1 VTVPKRL
8 ASPRRERQDLPN
20 ARRFIMRYVALN
32 APVPRRRS
40 LSRRTRRAVHR
51 TVAAAA
57 ALITLGACGAG
68 IAAAA
73 TKPKEFVVLYD
84 REARASAARAA
95 IRDAGGRVIRE
106 NDAVGLAT
114 IRTKARNFR
123 AAVSRAGA
131 IDGVATNRAIGRAPA
146 DRRKRD
152 VIDLDAN
159 AGATHPMRP
168 PLNPTMDPFSTVQ
181 WNMAMID
188 ADFSGSYR
196 YEQGSHDVLV
206 GVIDTGIEGSHP
218 DIAPNFNRELSRN
231 FTVDDP
237 VVDGPCEEDPDGSCQ
252 DPADVDE
259 SGHGTHVAGI
269 IGAPLNRIGIGGV
282 APRVGLVNL
291 RAGQDSGFFFLQP
304 TVDALTFAG
313 NRGIDVVNMSFF
325 TDPWLYNCA
334 ANPADSPA
342 EQAQQRTIIAATQ
355 RALRFARRQ
364 GVTLVSALGNE
375 STDLGNP
382 TVDTIS
388 PDYPPGNERTR
399 TVDNSCLTMPTEGEG
414 VVGVS
419 AVGPSGRKAWYSNY
433 GVEQTDVSAPG
444 GDALDFP
451 GTSAYLQPEN
461 RILSPTSEISLRERG
476 FLDPENPSNRVRSDV
491 IDGRIWY
498 WVYDNGTSMASPHA
512 AGVAALIVSRRGR
525 RDAVHGGRTLRP
537 RIVERLLARTALD
550 VPCPEPRTY
559 VYPPAPELDLPELQA
574 TCEGSPAF
582 NGFYGHGIVNALRA
596 VIRR

>member
-1 VTVPKRL
+1 M
-8 ASPRRERQDLPN
+8 ANRRGRVLRVA
-20 ARRFIMRYVALN
+20 ARRFM
-32 APVPRRRS
+32 
-40 LSRRTRRAVHR
+40 AVLAAHR

-57 ALITLGACGAG
+57 GLIALGTCGTG

-73 TKPKEFVVLYD
+73 TTPKEYVVLYD
-84 REARASAARAA
+84 RDARASAHAA

-106 NDAVGLAT
+106 NHAVGLAT
-114 IRTKARNFR
+114 IRANTPNFR
-123 AAVSRAGA
+123 AAVSGARA

-152 VIDLDAN
+152 LTDLDPN
-159 AGATHPMRP
+159 TDGGRTQPMRP
-168 PLNPTMDPFSTVQ
+168 PLNPAMDPFSTVQ
-181 WNMAMID
+181 WDMAMID

-206 GVIDTGIEGSHP
+206 GVIDTGIEANHP

-237 VVDGPCEEDPDGSCQ
+237 IIDGPCEEDPDQSCE
-252 DPADVDE
+252 DAADVDE
-259 SGHGTHVAGI
+259 GGHGTHVAGT
-269 IGAPLNRIGIGGV
+269 IGAPLNQIGIGGV

-313 NRGIDVVNMSFF
+313 NHGIDVVNMSFY
-325 TDPWLYNCA
+325 TDPWLYNCTS
-334 ANPADSPA
+334 NPADSPA
-342 EQAQQRTIIAATQ
+342 EQAQQQTVITATQ
-355 RALRFARRQ
+355 RALRFARRH
-364 GVTLVSALGNE
+364 GVTLVSSLGNE

-382 TVDTIS
+382 TEDPTS

-399 TVDNSCLTMPTEGEG
+399 TVDNSCLSMPTEGEG

-433 GVEQTDVSAPG
+433 GMEQTDVSAPG

-451 GTSAYLQPEN
+451 GTSAYSQPEN
-461 RILSPTSEISLRERG
+461 RILSPTSEVSLQERG
-476 FLDPENPSNRVRSDV
+476 FLDPADPSNRVRSEV
-491 IDGRIWY
+491 VDGKTWY

-512 AGVAALIVSRRGR
+512 AGVAALIVSRWGR
-525 RDAVHGGRTLRP
+525 RDNVHGGRTLRP

-559 VYPPAPELDLPELQA
+559 VYPPAPELEIPELQA

-596 VIRR
+596 VHP

>member
-1 VTVPKRL
+1 MLNWRGRTL
-8 ASPRRERQDLPN
+8 
-20 ARRFIMRYVALN
+20 RFA
-32 APVPRRRS
+32 
-40 LSRRTRRAVHR
+40 TRGGADHAHACAYRMVWAV
-51 TVAAAA
+51 A
-57 ALITLGACGAG
+57 ALIALGTCGAG

-73 TKPKEFVVLYD
+73 TTPKEYVVLYD
-84 REARASAARAA
+84 TDARASAARAA
-95 IRDAGGRVIRE
+95 IREAGGRVIRE

-114 IRTKARNFR
+114 IRTKSRNFR
-123 AAVSRAGA
+123 AAVSGAGA
-131 IDGVATNRAIGRAPA
+131 IDGVAANRAIGRAPA
-146 DRRKRD
+146 DRLKRD
-152 VIDLDAN
+152 LTDLDAN
-159 AGATHPMRP
+159 ADAGRARPMRS
-168 PLNPTMDPFSTVQ
+168 PLNPAMDPFSTVQ
-181 WNMAMID
+181 WDMAMID
-188 ADFSGSYR
+188 ADFTGSYR

-206 GVIDTGIEGSHP
+206 GVIDTGIEANHP

-237 VVDGPCEEDPDGSCQ
+237 VVDGLCEEDPDQSCE

-259 SGHGTHVAGI
+259 GGHGTHVAGT
-269 IGAPLNRIGIGGV
+269 IGAPLNQIGIGGV

-313 NRGIDVVNMSFF
+313 NHGIDVVNMSFF
-325 TDPWLYNCA
+325 TDPWLYNCTS
-334 ANPADSPA
+334 NPADSLA
-342 EQAQQRTIIAATQ
+342 EQAQQRTVIAATQ
-355 RALRFARRQ
+355 RALRFARRH

-382 TVDTIS
+382 TEDLIS
-388 PDYPPGNERTR
+388 PDYPPGSERTR

-414 VVGVS
+414 VIGVS

-433 GVEQTDVSAPG
+433 GVEQNDVSAPG

-451 GTSAYLQPEN
+451 GTSAYSRPEN
-461 RILSPTSEISLRERG
+461 RILSPTSEIGLIERG
-476 FLDPENPSNRVRSDV
+476 FLDPENPSNRVRSEV
-491 IDGRIWY
+491 VAGKTWY

-512 AGVAALIVSRRGR
+512 AGVAALIVSRWGR

-537 RIVERLLARTALD
+537 RAVERLLARTALD

-559 VYPPAPELDLPELQA
+559 VYPPDPELEIPELEA

-596 VIRR
+596 VMRH

>member
-1 VTVPKRL
+1 
-8 ASPRRERQDLPN
+8 
-20 ARRFIMRYVALN
+20 
-32 APVPRRRS
+32 VPRRRS
-40 LSRRTRRAVHR
+40 WSRRTRRAVHR
-51 TVAAAA
+51 TVAAAV

-95 IRDAGGRVIRE
+95 IRDAGGRVVRE

-131 IDGVATNRAIGRAPA
+131 IDGVAANRAIGRAPA

-152 VIDLDAN
+152 LIDLHAN

-206 GVIDTGIEGSHP
+206 GVIDTGIEASHP
-218 DIAPNFNRELSRN
+218 DIAPNFNGELSRN

-237 VVDGPCEEDPDGSCQ
+237 VVDGPCEADPDRSCQ

-259 SGHGTHVAGI
+259 AGHGTHVAGI

-313 NRGIDVVNMSFF
+313 NRGVDVVNMSFF

-461 RILSPTSEISLRERG
+461 RILSPTSEVSLRERG
-476 FLDPENPSNRVRSDV
+476 FLDPENPSNRVRSEV
-491 IDGRIWY
+491 VDGRTWY

-537 RIVERLLARTALD
+537 RIVERMLARTALD

>member
-1 VTVPKRL
+1 MANWGGRVLRV
-8 ASPRRERQDLPN
+8 A
-20 ARRFIMRYVALN
+20 ARRFA
-32 APVPRRRS
+32 AVP
-40 LSRRTRRAVHR
+40 AAHR

-57 ALITLGACGAG
+57 GLIALGMCGTG

-73 TKPKEFVVLYD
+73 APKEYVVLFD
-84 REARASAARAA
+84 RDAGVSAARNA

-106 NDAVGLAT
+106 NRAVGLAT
-114 IRTKARNFR
+114 VRTNAPNFR
-123 AAVSRAGA
+123 AAVSGVRA

-152 VIDLDAN
+152 LTNLDPN
-159 AGATHPMRP
+159 TDGGLTQPIRP
-168 PLNPTMDPFSTVQ
+168 PLNPAMDPFSTVQ
-181 WNMAMID
+181 WDMAMID
-188 ADFSGSYR
+188 ADFMGSYR

-206 GVIDTGIEGSHP
+206 GVIDTGIEASHP

-237 VVDGPCEEDPDGSCQ
+237 VVDGPCEQDPDQSCE

-259 SGHGTHVAGI
+259 GGHGTHVAGT
-269 IGAPLNRIGIGGV
+269 IGAPLNQVGIGGV

-313 NRGIDVVNMSFF
+313 NHGIDVVNMSFF
-325 TDPWLYNCA
+325 TDPWLYNCT
-334 ANPADSPA
+334 ANPADSLA
-342 EQAQQRTIIAATQ
+342 EQAQQRTVITATQ
-355 RALRFARRQ
+355 RALRFARRH

-388 PDYPPGNERTR
+388 PDYPPGSERNR

-433 GVEQTDVSAPG
+433 GLEQNDVSAPG

-451 GTSAYLQPEN
+451 GTAAYSQPEN
-461 RILSPTSEISLRERG
+461 RILSPTSEVSLHERG
-476 FLDPENPSNRVRSDV
+476 FLDPANPSNRVRSEV
-491 IDGRIWY
+491 VDGKTWY

-512 AGVAALIVSRRGR
+512 AGVAALIVSRWGR
-525 RDAVHGGRTLRP
+525 RDAVHGGRTLKA

-559 VYPPAPELDLPELQA
+559 IYPAAPELELPELEA
-574 TCEGSPAF
+574 MCEGSPAF
-582 NGFYGHGIVNALRA
+582 NGFYGHGIVNALRS
-596 VIRR
+596 VTRP

>member
-1 VTVPKRL
+1 MANRRGRVLRVT
-8 ASPRRERQDLPN
+8 
-20 ARRFIMRYVALN
+20 ARRFM
-32 APVPRRRS
+32 
-40 LSRRTRRAVHR
+40 AVLAAHR
-51 TVAAAA
+51 TLAAAA
-57 ALITLGACGAG
+57 GLIALATCGTG

-73 TKPKEFVVLYD
+73 TTPKEYVVLYD
-84 REARASAARAA
+84 RDAGASAHAA

-106 NDAVGLAT
+106 NRAVGLAT
-114 IRTKARNFR
+114 IRANTPNFR
-123 AAVSRAGA
+123 AAVSGARA

-152 VIDLDAN
+152 LTDLDPN
-159 AGATHPMRP
+159 TDGGRTQPMRP
-168 PLNPTMDPFSTVQ
+168 PLNPAMDPFSTVQ
-181 WNMAMID
+181 WDMAMID

-206 GVIDTGIEGSHP
+206 GVIDTGIEANHP

-237 VVDGPCEEDPDGSCQ
+237 VIDGPCEEDPDQSCE

-259 SGHGTHVAGI
+259 GGHGTHVAGT
-269 IGAPLNRIGIGGV
+269 IGAPLNQIGIGGV

-313 NRGIDVVNMSFF
+313 NHGIDVVNMSFY
-325 TDPWLYNCA
+325 TDPWLYNCTS
-334 ANPADSPA
+334 NPTDSPA
-342 EQAQQRTIIAATQ
+342 EQAQQQTVITATQ
-355 RALRFARRQ
+355 RALRFARRH

-382 TVDTIS
+382 TEDPTS
-388 PDYPPGNERTR
+388 PDYPPRNERTR
-399 TVDNSCLTMPTEGEG
+399 TVDNSCLSMPTEGEG

-451 GTSAYLQPEN
+451 GTSAYSQPEN
-461 RILSPTSEISLRERG
+461 RILSPTSEVSLQERG
-476 FLDPENPSNRVRSDV
+476 FLDPANPSNRVRSEV
-491 IDGRIWY
+491 VDGKTWY

-512 AGVAALIVSRRGR
+512 AGVAALIVSRWGR
-525 RDAVHGGRTLRP
+525 HDNVHGGRTLRP

-559 VYPPAPELDLPELQA
+559 VYPPAPELKIPELQA

-596 VIRR
+596 VNP

>member
-1 VTVPKRL
+1 M
-8 ASPRRERQDLPN
+8 ANRRGRVLRVA
-20 ARRFIMRYVALN
+20 ARRFM
-32 APVPRRRS
+32 
-40 LSRRTRRAVHR
+40 AVLAAHR

-57 ALITLGACGAG
+57 GLIALGTCGTG

-73 TKPKEFVVLYD
+73 TTPKEYVVLYD
-84 REARASAARAA
+84 RDARASAHAA

-106 NDAVGLAT
+106 NHAVGLAT
-114 IRTKARNFR
+114 IRANTPNFR
-123 AAVSRAGA
+123 AAVSGARA

-152 VIDLDAN
+152 LTDLDPN
-159 AGATHPMRP
+159 TDGGRTQPMRP
-168 PLNPTMDPFSTVQ
+168 PLNPAMDPFSTVQ
-181 WNMAMID
+181 WDMAMID

-206 GVIDTGIEGSHP
+206 GVIDTGIEANHP

-237 VVDGPCEEDPDGSCQ
+237 IIDGPCEEDPDQSCE
-252 DPADVDE
+252 DAADVDE
-259 SGHGTHVAGI
+259 GGHGTHVAGT
-269 IGAPLNRIGIGGV
+269 IGAPLNQIGIGGV

-313 NRGIDVVNMSFF
+313 NHGIDVVNMSFY
-325 TDPWLYNCA
+325 TDPWLYNCTS
-334 ANPADSPA
+334 NPADSPA
-342 EQAQQRTIIAATQ
+342 EQAQQQTVITATQ
-355 RALRFARRQ
+355 RALRFARRH

-382 TVDTIS
+382 TEDPTS

-399 TVDNSCLTMPTEGEG
+399 TVDNSCLSMPTEGEG

-433 GVEQTDVSAPG
+433 GMEQTDVSAPG

-451 GTSAYLQPEN
+451 GTSAYSQPEN
-461 RILSPTSEISLRERG
+461 RILSPTSEVSLQERG
-476 FLDPENPSNRVRSDV
+476 FLDPADPSNRVRSEV
-491 IDGRIWY
+491 VDGKTWY

-512 AGVAALIVSRRGR
+512 AGVAALIVSRWGR
-525 RDAVHGGRTLRP
+525 HDAVHGGRTLRP

-559 VYPPAPELDLPELQA
+559 VYPPAPELEMPELQA

-596 VIRR
+596 VHP

>member
-1 VTVPKRL
+1 MRKWRGRIVRF
-8 ASPRRERQDLPN
+8 AGSGGGGH
-20 ARRFIMRYVALN
+20 ARAY
-32 APVPRRRS
+32 
-40 LSRRTRRAVHR
+40 VHR
-51 TVAAAA
+51 MVWAAAV
-57 ALITLGACGAG
+57 LIALGACGAG

-73 TKPKEFVVLYD
+73 TTPKEYVVLYD
-84 REARASAARAA
+84 RDAQASEARAA
-95 IRDAGGRVIRE
+95 IRDAGGRVMRE
-106 NDAVGLAT
+106 NHAVGLAT
-114 IRTKARNFR
+114 VRANVRNFR
-123 AAVSRAGA
+123 ASLSDASA
-131 IDGVATNRAIGRAPA
+131 IEGVAANRAIGRAPA

-152 VIDLDAN
+152 LTDLDARTD
-159 AGATHPMRP
+159 AGQSQPIRP
-168 PLNPTMDPFSTVQ
+168 PLNPAMDPFSTVQ
-181 WNMAMID
+181 WDMAMID
-188 ADFSGSYR
+188 ADFTGSYR
-196 YEQGSHDVLV
+196 YEQGSDDVLV
-206 GVIDTGIEGSHP
+206 GVIDTGIEANHP

-237 VVDGPCEEDPDGSCQ
+237 VVDGPCEEDPDQSCE

-259 SGHGTHVAGI
+259 GGHGTHVAGT
-269 IGAPLNRIGIGGV
+269 IGAPLNQIGIGGV
-282 APRVGLVNL
+282 APRAGLVNL
-291 RAGQDSGFFFLQP
+291 RAGQDSGYFFLQP

-313 NRGIDVVNMSFF
+313 NHGVDVVNMSFF
-325 TDPWLYNCA
+325 TDPWLYNCTS
-334 ANPADSPA
+334 NPADSLA
-342 EQAQQRTIIAATQ
+342 EQAQQQTVIAATQ
-355 RALRFARRQ
+355 RALRFARRH

-382 TVDTIS
+382 TEDTIS
-388 PDYPPGNERTR
+388 PDYPPGRERTR
-399 TVDNSCLTMPTEGEG
+399 TVDNSCLSMPTEGEG

-451 GTSAYLQPEN
+451 GTSAYSQPEN
-461 RILSPTSEISLRERG
+461 RILSPTSEVSLLERG
-476 FLDPENPSNRVRSDV
+476 FLDPADPSNRVRSEV
-491 IDGRIWY
+491 VDGKTWY

-512 AGVAALIVSRRGR
+512 AGVAALIVSRWGR

-559 VYPPAPELDLPELQA
+559 IYPPAPELEIPELQA

-596 VIRR
+596 VLRP

>member
-1 VTVPKRL
+1 MVGLSGLRQGEVP
-8 ASPRRERQDLPN
+8 N
-20 ARRFIMRYVALN
+20 HARACAYRMVW
-32 APVPRRRS
+32 
-40 LSRRTRRAVHR
+40 AV
-51 TVAAAA
+51 A
-57 ALITLGACGAG
+57 ALIALGMCGAG

-73 TKPKEFVVLYD
+73 TTPKEYVVLYD
-84 REARASAARAA
+84 TDARASAARAA
-95 IRDAGGRVIRE
+95 IREAGGRVIRE

-114 IRTKARNFR
+114 IRTKSRNFR
-123 AAVSRAGA
+123 AAVSGAGA
-131 IDGVATNRAIGRAPA
+131 IDGVAANRAIGRAPA
-146 DRRKRD
+146 DRLKRD
-152 VIDLDAN
+152 LTDLDADAD
-159 AGATHPMRP
+159 AGRARPMRS
-168 PLNPTMDPFSTVQ
+168 PLNPAMDPFSTVQ
-181 WNMAMID
+181 WDMAMID
-188 ADFSGSYR
+188 ADFTGSYR

-206 GVIDTGIEGSHP
+206 GVIDTGIEANHP

-237 VVDGPCEEDPDGSCQ
+237 VVDGPCEEDPDQSCE

-259 SGHGTHVAGI
+259 GGHGTHVAGT
-269 IGAPLNRIGIGGV
+269 IGAPLNQIGIGGV

-313 NRGIDVVNMSFF
+313 NHGIDVVNMSFF
-325 TDPWLYNCA
+325 TDPWLYNCTS
-334 ANPADSPA
+334 NPADSLA
-342 EQAQQRTIIAATQ
+342 EQAQQRTVIAATQ
-355 RALRFARRQ
+355 RALRFARRH

-382 TVDTIS
+382 TEDLIS
-388 PDYPPGNERTR
+388 PDYPPGSERTR

-414 VVGVS
+414 VVGVG

-433 GVEQTDVSAPG
+433 GVEQNDVSAPG

-451 GTSAYLQPEN
+451 GTSAYSQPEN
-461 RILSPTSEISLRERG
+461 RILSPTSEVSLIERG
-476 FLDPENPSNRVRSDV
+476 FLDPADPSNRVRSEV
-491 IDGRIWY
+491 VDGKTWY

-512 AGVAALIVSRRGR
+512 AGVAALIVSRWGR
-525 RDAVHGGRTLRP
+525 PDAVHGGRTLRP
-537 RIVERLLARTALD
+537 RAVERLLARTALD

-559 VYPPAPELDLPELQA
+559 VYPPAPELEIPELQA

-596 VIRR
+596 VMRH

>member
-1 VTVPKRL
+1 M
-8 ASPRRERQDLPN
+8 ANRRGRVLRVA
-20 ARRFIMRYVALN
+20 ARRFM
-32 APVPRRRS
+32 
-40 LSRRTRRAVHR
+40 AVLAAHR

-57 ALITLGACGAG
+57 GLIALGTCGTG

-73 TKPKEFVVLYD
+73 TTPKEYVVLYD
-84 REARASAARAA
+84 RDARASAHAA

-106 NDAVGLAT
+106 NHAVGLAT
-114 IRTKARNFR
+114 IRANTPNFR
-123 AAVSRAGA
+123 AAVSGARA

-152 VIDLDAN
+152 LTDLDPN
-159 AGATHPMRP
+159 TDGGRTQPMRP
-168 PLNPTMDPFSTVQ
+168 PLNPAMDPFSTVQ
-181 WNMAMID
+181 WDMAMID

-206 GVIDTGIEGSHP
+206 GVIDTGIEANHP

-237 VVDGPCEEDPDGSCQ
+237 IIDGPCEEDPDQSCE
-252 DPADVDE
+252 DAADVDE
-259 SGHGTHVAGI
+259 GGHGTHVAGT
-269 IGAPLNRIGIGGV
+269 IGAPLNQIGIGGV

-313 NRGIDVVNMSFF
+313 NHGIDVVNMSFY
-325 TDPWLYNCA
+325 TDPWLYNCTS
-334 ANPADSPA
+334 NPADSPA
-342 EQAQQRTIIAATQ
+342 EQAQQQTVITATQ
-355 RALRFARRQ
+355 RALRFARRH
-364 GVTLVSALGNE
+364 GVTLVSSLGNE

-382 TVDTIS
+382 TEDPTS

-399 TVDNSCLTMPTEGEG
+399 TVDNSCLSMPTEGEG

-433 GVEQTDVSAPG
+433 GMEQTDVSAPG

-451 GTSAYLQPEN
+451 GTSAYSQPEN
-461 RILSPTSEISLRERG
+461 RILSPTSEVSLQERG
-476 FLDPENPSNRVRSDV
+476 FLDPADPSNRVRSEV
-491 IDGRIWY
+491 VDGKTWY

-512 AGVAALIVSRRGR
+512 AGVAALIVSRWGR
-525 RDAVHGGRTLRP
+525 RDNVHGGRTLRP

-559 VYPPAPELDLPELQA
+559 VYPPAPELEMPELQA

-596 VIRR
+596 VHP

>member
-1 VTVPKRL
+1 MGHIAHNVAVPRG
-8 ASPRRERQDLPN
+8 ASSSWLTRPAAHR
-20 ARRFIMRYVALN
+20 AVAAVVAL
-32 APVPRRRS
+32 
-40 LSRRTRRAVHR
+40 T
-51 TVAAAA
+51 
-57 ALITLGACGAG
+57 ALGMCGAG

-73 TKPKEFVVLYD
+73 TTPKEFVVLYD
-84 REARASAARAA
+84 REARPSEARAA

-123 AAVSRAGA
+123 AAVSGARA
-131 IDGVATNRAIGRAPA
+131 IDGVAVNRAIGRAPA
-146 DRRKRD
+146 GRRKRD
-152 VIDLDAN
+152 VVELDASPN
-159 AGATHPMRP
+159 AGPAQPMRA

-206 GVIDTGIEGSHP
+206 GVIDTGIEGAHP
-218 DIAPNFNRELSRN
+218 DIAPNFNGQLSRN

-269 IGAPLNRIGIGGV
+269 IGAPLNKIGIGGV

-313 NRGIDVVNMSFF
+313 SHGVDVVNMSFF

-355 RALRFARRQ
+355 RALRFAHRR

-451 GTSAYLQPEN
+451 GTSAYSQPEN
-461 RILSPTSEISLRERG
+461 RILSPTSEVSLRERG
-476 FLDPENPSNRVRSDV
+476 FLDPMNPSNRVRSDV
-491 IDGRIWY
+491 VEGKTWY
-498 WVYDNGTSMASPHA
+498 WVYDQGTSMASPHA
-512 AGVAALIVSRRGR
+512 AGVAALIVSRWGR
-525 RDAVHGGRTLRP
+525 RDAVYGGRTLRP
-537 RIVERLLARTALD
+537 RVVERLLARTALD

-559 VYPPAPELDLPELQA
+559 VYPPAPQLDLPELQA
-574 TCEGSPAF
+574 TCEGSPSF

-596 VIRR
+596 VMRR

>member
-1 VTVPKRL
+1 MLDWRGRTLRF
-8 ASPRRERQDLPN
+8 ATRGGADH
-20 ARRFIMRYVALN
+20 ARACAYRMVW
-32 APVPRRRS
+32 
-40 LSRRTRRAVHR
+40 AV
-51 TVAAAA
+51 A
-57 ALITLGACGAG
+57 ALIALGTCGAG

-73 TKPKEFVVLYD
+73 TTPKEYVVLYD
-84 REARASAARAA
+84 TDASASAARAA

-106 NDAVGLAT
+106 NGAVGLAT
-114 IRTKARNFR
+114 IRTKSRNFR
-123 AAVSRAGA
+123 TAVSGAGA
-131 IDGVATNRAIGRAPA
+131 IDGVAANRAIGRAPA
-146 DRRKRD
+146 DRLKRD
-152 VIDLDAN
+152 LTDLDAN
-159 AGATHPMRP
+159 ADAGRARPMRS
-168 PLNPTMDPFSTVQ
+168 PLNPAMDPFSTVQ
-181 WNMAMID
+181 WDMAMID
-188 ADFSGSYR
+188 ADFTGSYR
-196 YEQGSHDVLV
+196 YEQGSHGVLV
-206 GVIDTGIEGSHP
+206 GVIDTGIEANHP

-237 VVDGPCEEDPDGSCQ
+237 VVDGPCEEDPDQSCE

-259 SGHGTHVAGI
+259 SGHGTHLAGT
-269 IGAPLNRIGIGGV
+269 IGAPLNDIGIGGV

-313 NRGIDVVNMSFF
+313 NHGIDVVNMSFF
-325 TDPWLYNCA
+325 TDPWLYNCTS
-334 ANPADSPA
+334 NPADSLA
-342 EQAQQRTIIAATQ
+342 EQAQQRTVIAATQ

-382 TVDTIS
+382 TEDLIS
-388 PDYPPGNERTR
+388 PDYPPGSERTR
-399 TVDNSCLTMPTEGEG
+399 NVDNSCLTMPTEGKG

-433 GVEQTDVSAPG
+433 GVEQNDVSAPG

-451 GTSAYLQPEN
+451 GTSAYSQPEN
-461 RILSPTSEISLRERG
+461 RILSPTSEVSLLERG
-476 FLDPENPSNRVRSDV
+476 FLDPADPSNRVRSEV
-491 IDGRIWY
+491 VDGKTWY

-512 AGVAALIVSRRGR
+512 AGVAALIVSRWGR
-525 RDAVHGGRTLRP
+525 PDAVHGGRTLRP
-537 RIVERLLARTALD
+537 RAVERLLARTALD

-559 VYPPAPELDLPELQA
+559 VYPPAPELEIPELQA

-596 VIRR
+596 VMRH